1 MMKSEIYVIELVARM
16 IADNDV
22 DDESS
27 LPSTLPEAVDEQYVK
42 CGVII
47 SS

>member
-1 MMKSEIYVIELVARM
+1 MMKLEIYVIELVARM
-16 IADNDV
+16 VADNDV

-27 LPSTLPEAVDEQYVK
+27 LSPTLPEAVDEQHVK